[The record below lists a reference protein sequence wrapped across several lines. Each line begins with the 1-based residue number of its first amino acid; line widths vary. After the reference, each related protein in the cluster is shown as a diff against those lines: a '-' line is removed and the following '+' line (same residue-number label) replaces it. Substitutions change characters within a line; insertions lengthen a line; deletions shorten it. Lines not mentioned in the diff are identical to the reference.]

1 MVKRSIG
8 LTGLVLLVLGV
19 TGIGRTALAEDAPSC
34 GDCHEQSKTFAANP
48 HGRAACDLPGDA
60 ACASCHGD
68 GKAHMEAGGDKSL
81 IKGLHGA
88 TGAETCLTCHDVT
101 TEHLSYRDGVH
112 GSTEA
117 VNCLTCHSIHAP
129 YSREPRLLGKRQT
142 DLCASCH
149 PGQASSMKSKA
160 YVHHL
165 DRGGFTCASCHQPHG
180 RKGEGA
186 LKLTR
191 QEELPCL
198 TCHNEKRGP
207 FVYEHVGPTVGG
219 MTGGCLTCHEP
230 HGSNNPKML
239 TRSQVHLLCLECHST
254 LAAGAL
260 GSQPPA
266 THNLTLPRWR
276 NCTTCHVAVHGSNRS
291 PVLLK

>member
-1 MVKRSIG
+1 MVKRFLG

-19 TGIGRTALAEDAPSC
+19 TWIGGPALAADAPSC
-34 GDCHEQSKTFAANP
+34 GDCHEQSKSFGANP

-81 IKGLHGA
+81 IKGLRGA
-88 TGAETCLTCHDVT
+88 EGSETCLTCHDVT
-101 TEHLSYRDGVH
+101 TEHTSYRHGVH
-112 GSTEA
+112 GVNDT
-117 VNCLTCHSIHAP
+117 VNCLTCHSVHTPHA
-129 YSREPRLLGKRQT
+129 REPKLLAKRQT
-142 DLCASCH
+142 ELCASCH
-149 PGQASSMKSKA
+149 QGPASAMRSKA

-165 DRGGFTCASCHQPHG
+165 DRGGMTCASCHEPHG
-180 RKGEGA
+180 RRGEGV

-191 QEELPCL
+191 QGEAPCL
-198 TCHNEKRGP
+198 SCHSEKRGP
-207 FVYEHVGPTVGG
+207 FVYEHGGPTTGG

-239 TRSQVHLLCLECHST
+239 TRSRVDLLCLECHST

-266 THNLTLPRWR
+266 THNISLPRWR

-291 PVLLK
+291 PKLLK

>member
-1 MVKRSIG
+1 MVKRPIG

-19 TGIGRTALAEDAPSC
+19 TWIGRTALAADAPSC
-34 GDCHEQSKTFAANP
+34 GDCHEQSKTFGANP

-81 IKGLHGA
+81 IKSLHGA
-88 TGAETCLTCHDVT
+88 EGAETCLTCHDVT
-101 TEHLSYRDGVH
+101 TEHTSYRNGVH
-112 GSTEA
+112 GVSDT
-117 VNCLTCHSIHAP
+117 VNCLTCHSVHTPNAK
-129 YSREPRLLGKRQT
+129 EPKLLAKRQT
-142 DLCASCH
+142 ELCASCH
-149 PGQASSMKSKA
+149 QGPASAMRSKA

-165 DRGGFTCASCHQPHG
+165 DRGGMTCASCHEPHG
-180 RKGEGA
+180 RRGEGA

-191 QEELPCL
+191 QGEAPCL
-198 TCHNEKRGP
+198 SCHSEKRGP
-207 FVYEHVGPTVGG
+207 FVYEHGGPTTGG

-239 TRSQVHLLCLECHST
+239 TRSRVDLLCLECHST

-266 THNLTLPRWR
+266 THNLLLPRWR

-291 PVLLK
+291 PKLLK

>member
-19 TGIGRTALAEDAPSC
+19 TGIGRTALAADAASC
-34 GDCHEQSKTFAANP
+34 GDCHEQSKTFPANP

-81 IKGLHGA
+81 IKGFHGA
-88 TGAETCLTCHDVT
+88 QDTETCLTCHDVT
-101 TEHLSYRDGVH
+101 TEHTSFRDGVH
-112 GSTEA
+112 GATET
-117 VNCLTCHSIHAP
+117 VNCLTCHSVHTPNAK
-129 YSREPRLLGKRQT
+129 EPNLLAKRQT
-142 DLCASCH
+142 ELCASCH
-149 PGQASSMKSKA
+149 QGPAASLRGKA
-160 YVHHL
+160 FVHHL
-165 DRGGFTCASCHQPHG
+165 DRGGLSCASCHNPHG

-191 QEELPCL
+191 QGEMPCL
-198 TCHNEKRGP
+198 TCHSEKRGP
-207 FVYEHVGPTVGG
+207 YVYEHVGPTVAG
-219 MTGGCLTCHEP
+219 MTGGCLSCHEA
-230 HGSNNPKML
+230 HGSNNPKQL
-239 TRSQVHLLCLECHST
+239 TRPRIDLLCLECHST

-266 THNLTLPRWR
+266 THNVSLPRWR

-291 PVLLK
+291 PKLLK